1 MDNQGKKILL
11 VEDDKFL
18 SEILVKR
25 LGESGEFEIK
35 LSETVQGALDFFKQ
49 ETVDLILLDLI
60 MPGMDGFEFL
70 KKAKDN
76 PKISAIPIIVLSN
89 LSQETEI
96 EKAKDLGAK
105 DYLIKANFTTKE
117 IVEKIKAFI

>member
-1 MDNQGKKILL
+1 MNNQGKKILL

-25 LGESGEFEIK
+25 LGESGEFDIK
-35 LSETVQGALDFFKQ
+35 LSETSQKALDLLEQ

-60 MPGMDGFEFL
+60 LPGMDGFEFL
-70 KKAKDN
+70 KRAKDN
-76 PKISAIPIIVLSN
+76 PKISTIPIIVLSN

-96 EKAKDLGAK
+96 EKAKNLGAK

-117 IVEKIKAFI
+117 IIEKIKVFI

>member
-1 MDNQGKKILL
+1 MNNQGKKILL

-25 LGESGEFEIK
+25 LGESGEFDIK
-35 LSETVQGALDFFKQ
+35 LSETTQKALDLLEQ

-60 MPGMDGFEFL
+60 LPGMDGFEFL
-70 KKAKDN
+70 KRAKDN
-76 PKISAIPIIVLSN
+76 PKISTIPIIVLSN

-96 EKAKDLGAK
+96 EKAKNLGAK

-117 IVEKIKAFI
+117 IIEKIKVFI

>member
-1 MDNQGKKILL
+1 MNNQGKKILL

-25 LGESGEFEIK
+25 LGESGEFDIK
-35 LSETVQGALDFFKQ
+35 LSETAQKALDLLEQ

-60 MPGMDGFEFL
+60 LPGMDGFEFL
-70 KKAKDN
+70 KRAKDN
-76 PKISAIPIIVLSN
+76 PKISTIPIIVLSN

-96 EKAKDLGAK
+96 EKAKNLGAK

-117 IVEKIKAFI
+117 IIEKIKVFI